1 MFRIERRSNVP
12 AQNAPVDPD
21 VLEAVY
27 EWPRNSYR
35 KPGSINDSG
44 DSNRYLIHLRSSGSL
59 HRNPVSFQF
68 FLYLVETNYQIA
80 EARHIRDL

>member
-12 AQNAPVDPD
+12 AQNVPVDPD

-27 EWPRNSYR
+27 EWLRNSYR

-44 DSNRYLIHLRSSGSL
+44 DNNRYLI
-59 HRNPVSFQF
+59 
-68 FLYLVETNYQIA
+68 VETNYQIA